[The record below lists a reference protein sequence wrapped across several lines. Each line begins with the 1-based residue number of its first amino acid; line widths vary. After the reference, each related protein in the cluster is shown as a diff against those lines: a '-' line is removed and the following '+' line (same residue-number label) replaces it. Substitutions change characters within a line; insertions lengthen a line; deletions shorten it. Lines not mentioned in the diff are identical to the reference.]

1 MPQPQTTKKKKFIH
15 IATSFFGMMV
25 GAFFAALA
33 LRVFLVPN
41 ELIDG
46 GVVGVSMILA
56 RIYGNSYISY
66 FLVIL
71 NLPFVYLAWRHIRRS
86 FVVHMLA
93 AIFFFAIFL
102 LLLERLPSFSSDVL
116 EAIVIGGAMLG
127 AGAGMI
133 IRNGGCT
140 DGTEIMAIIIN
151 RKKGFTVG
159 QVIFFLNIF
168 VFGAYGWIFN
178 DWHIALRSL
187 MTYIVAFKTMD
198 LVIAGL
204 EELKSVLIMCSKPEK
219 LSKIITHELGLGLTF
234 IKGKGGYSGEDRDIL
249 FIIVERL
256 DLAELK
262 EIALRED
269 PSAFIAIENLH
280 EVAKALEPML
290 GEGEGAKLA
299 WRPSTQVEV
308 RGDEAQQLLK
318 LMDALDDDDDVQT
331 VWGNEKV
338 PDEELEKFA

>member
-1 MPQPQTTKKKKFIH
+1 M
-15 IATSFFGMMV
+15 AV
-25 GAFFAALA
+25 GAFCAALA
-33 LRVFLVPN
+33 LRVFLIPN

-46 GVVGVSMILA
+46 GVVGVSLILG
-56 RIYGNSYISY
+56 RLYGSSYVSY
-66 FLVIL
+66 FLLLL
-71 NLPFVYLAWRHIRRS
+71 NIPFVYLAWRYIRRS

-93 AIFFFAIFL
+93 AIILFAIFL
-102 LLLERLPSFSSDVL
+102 ILLEKLPSFPADAL
-116 EAIVIGGAMLG
+116 EAIVIGGAVLG

-140 DGTEIMAIIIN
+140 DGTEILAIIIN

-159 QVIFFLNIF
+159 QVIFVINIF
-168 VFGAYGWIFN
+168 VFGAYGWIFS

-187 MTYIVAFKTMD
+187 MTYIVAFKMMD
-198 LVIAGL
+198 IVIAGL

-262 EIALRED
+262 EIVLRED
-269 PSAFIAIENLH
+269 PAAFIAIENLH
-280 EVAKALEPML
+280 EVAYGRTARVALRRKTKRAF
-290 GEGEGAKLA
+290 AKGLI
-299 WRPSTQVEV
+299 
-308 RGDEAQQLLK
+308 
-318 LMDALDDDDDVQT
+318 
-331 VWGNEKV
+331 
-338 PDEELEKFA
+338 

>member
-1 MPQPQTTKKKKFIH
+1 MATTPISKKILKQLLNYL
-15 IATSFFGMMV
+15 GMAI
-25 GAFFAALA
+25 GACFAAMA
-33 LRVFLVPN
+33 IRIFLIPN

-46 GVVGVSMILA
+46 GVVGISLILA
-56 RIYGNSYISY
+56 RLFGSSYLSY
-66 FLVIL
+66 FLLVL
-71 NLPFVYLAWRHIRRS
+71 NIPFIYLAYKYIRRS
-86 FVVHMLA
+86 FVIHMFA
-93 AIFFFAIFL
+93 AILLFALFL
-102 LLLERLPSFSSDVL
+102 FILESLPQFAADPL

-140 DGTEIMAIIIN
+140 DGTEILAILIN

-159 QVIFFLNIF
+159 QVIFVINIF
-168 VFGAYGWIFN
+168 IFAAYGWIFN

-187 MTYIVAFKTMD
+187 MTYIVAFKMMD
-198 LVIAGL
+198 IVIAGL
-204 EELKSVLIMCSKPEK
+204 EELKSVLIMCSKPDK

-262 EIALRED
+262 EIVLRED

-280 EVAKALEPML
+280 EVAYGRTAKIALRR
-290 GEGEGAKLA
+290 K
-299 WRPSTQVEV
+299 V
-308 RGDEAQQLLK
+308 RR
-318 LMDALDDDDDVQT
+318 
-331 VWGNEKV
+331 
-338 PDEELEKFA
+338 KFTKGLI

>member
-1 MPQPQTTKKKKFIH
+1 MPQPLPFSKRIVHYIF
-15 IATSFFGMMV
+15 SFLGMAG
-25 GAFFAALA
+25 GALLAALSI
-33 LRVFLVPN
+33 RMFLTPN

-46 GVVGVSMILA
+46 GVIGVSMIFA
-56 RIYGNSYISY
+56 RLYGWNLLSF
-66 FLVIL
+66 FLFIL
-71 NLPFVYLAWRHIRRS
+71 NIPFIYLAWRYIRRS
-86 FVVHMLA
+86 FVIYMFSATV
-93 AIFFFAIFL
+93 FFAFFL
-102 LLLERLPSFSSDVL
+102 FLLERVPSFGADQL

-133 IRNGGCT
+133 IRNGGCI
-140 DGTEIMAIIIN
+140 DGTEILAILIN
-151 RKKGFTVG
+151 KKKGFTVG
-159 QVIFFLNIF
+159 QVILFINVF
-168 VFGAYGWIFN
+168 VFAAYGWIFD

-204 EELKSVLIMCSKPEK
+204 EELKSVLIMCSKPDK

-262 EIALRED
+262 EIVLHED

-280 EVAKALEPML
+280 EVAYGRTARVALKRR
-290 GEGEGAKLA
+290 ARK
-299 WRPSTQVEV
+299 SI
-308 RGDEAQQLLK
+308 
-318 LMDALDDDDDVQT
+318 
-331 VWGNEKV
+331 KV
-338 PDEELEKFA
+338 ADHG